1 MAEKAERQ
9 KEIDLRR
16 KQRKAEELDTQP
28 YISEP
33 RSVEIRWTLQIRSLQ
48 RSVDLG
54 DFENKIC
61 IAISVEF

>member
-33 RSVEIRWTLQIRSLQ
+33 RSVEIRWTL
-48 RSVDLG
+48 
-54 DFENKIC
+54 KI
-61 IAISVEF
+61 